1 MKLAASLVMLLIW
14 ILQSTPAVE
23 PAQGLAWAPGAG
35 QNRTRRG
42 IACRDNLEYLHSGI
56 CCLYCPAGTY
66 VKQHCTKASQRGVC
80 ESCDFGLY
88 TEHENGLSECLQCT
102 KCRSDQ
108 DLVEQCSSTTNSQ
121 CQCKKGYFCLP
132 DQACEVCKTCSKCGE
147 DEEVAVSCTSSS
159 NTVCK
164 KRGFSRASTAAIVF
178 AVLAP
183 AVIVLV
189 AVLYWKAPGCSKTAL
204 AALWPRGVLQK
215 DSTRCSVEDGHNEL
229 NAALE
234 DSGPSQPFIV
244 KSQPV
249 GAWTPV
255 SVEAVEEEDRGLGES
270 LPNTT
275 TSSQNSLCVGGQPG
289 ESCPVRYSPALPR
302 PPCQPSAPDSE
313 GSRRLVPLNGEESL
327 KRSFDLFEEM
337 DVNYHSRFFRYIG
350 LSDNAIRNAESLSLE
365 DRVYGLL
372 KVWLEKEGMRAD
384 LNTLIEALLHFNQ
397 RLSAENITARAVSSG
412 HYRYEDAE

>member
-244 KSQPV
+244 KSQP
-249 GAWTPV
+249 
-255 SVEAVEEEDRGLGES
+255 
-270 LPNTT
+270 
-275 TSSQNSLCVGGQPG
+275 
-289 ESCPVRYSPALPR
+289 
-302 PPCQPSAPDSE
+302 DSE